1 MMMDLNEK
9 QERFLKLLTRE
20 VKQRYGDDW
29 RETLGGDYPIPD
41 SFSDKFE
48 LHLDVEFESA
58 DEIFQQLVE
67 EDVVEVEIEDQEVDQ
82 SVYSVG
88 YRKNGEKSVREAEF
102 KGAVRG
108 QREGKYLKISEERL
122 NKIEELL

>member
-1 MMMDLNEK
+1 MMDLDEE
-9 QERFLKLLTRE
+9 QERFLKLLIRD

-41 SFSDKFE
+41 SFSDKFR

-67 EDVVEVEIEDQEVDQ
+67 EGLVEVEVEDQEVDQ
-82 SVYSVG
+82 SVYSVR
-88 YRKNGEKSVREAEF
+88 YREDGEKSVRDVEF

-108 QREGKYLKISEERL
+108 QGEGKYLKISEERL
-122 NKIEELL
+122 NEIEELL